1 MAFCEYAE
9 KVGGQC
15 GSSAEHPANSQCI
28 AIEKCDKDIS
38 GHLKT
43 FAGGFADST
52 LKSEA
57 ELLLARAGIFE
68 ITSSHQSMSICPK
81 HRDKFGLRWR
91 CQKRF
96 CAVPPSWAPHKT
108 TQMKGDRSVTFVQS
122 KLVYKMTSTLVPIGS
137 HQTQRPRLSKHT
149 ETLTDQ
155 QLVKVEKRDKETTS
169 PSDESAE
176 KEPDIEALSSSDS
189 LCQAM
194 ESVAIVLDETS
205 LYVPDQTEQSSSELS
220 GESRASATLSF
231 CRTKLNEFLAAS
243 GMSPLTQQ
251 RKPWAQ
257 QLDSRTKYSYVAKAR
272 DAVVAALEV
281 IIPDDAGG
289 LWEALK
295 KSETYQ
301 NAASWDT
308 RRQVLSIMADLV
320 PYSLLQRYIPGITE
334 YRVKTARQHA
344 VKYGRG
350 SPVLV
355 SKSPR
360 MRVDYAQLDHFL
372 DFITSPHVILDLPFG
387 QRLLPLSDGSVL
399 ETPNLIRTMIPER
412 IVAQYTQYCKEV
424 RFTPFSRSTMLR
436 VLSSCAASVRK
447 SLQGLDYIAAD
458 GGKAFDDLI
467 KMLPKLRRDD
477 RTWIS
482 RLQKVLKE
490 AKQYIK
496 GDFN

>member
-1 MAFCEYAE
+1 MLWICKSLLFLL
-9 KVGGQC
+9 V
-15 GSSAEHPANSQCI
+15 SAICKLCRVLLSRPDPTPPAQ
-28 AIEKCDKDIS
+28 
-38 GHLKT
+38 
-43 FAGGFADST
+43 
-52 LKSEA
+52 
-57 ELLLARAGIFE
+57 
-68 ITSSHQSMSICPK
+68 Q
-81 HRDKFGLRWR
+81 
-91 CQKRF
+91 
-96 CAVPPSWAPHKT
+96 
-108 TQMKGDRSVTFVQS
+108 
-122 KLVYKMTSTLVPIGS
+122 
-137 HQTQRPRLSKHT
+137 T

-155 QLVKVEKRDKETTS
+155 QLVKFEKKDKETTS

-176 KEPDIEALSSSDS
+176 NEPDIEALSSSDS

-194 ESVAIVLDETS
+194 ESVAIVSDETS

-289 LWEALK
+289 LWEELK
-295 KSETYQ
+295 KSGEVESALGVLSEPNSADDKYLKSLAETYQ

-424 RFTPFSRSTMLR
+424 SFTPFSRSTMLR

-467 KMLPKLRRDD
+467 EMLPKLRRDD

-496 GDFN
+496 GDYKVCSI